1 MNGLFLMFI
10 IPLARFCFTFI
21 FECSPV
27 FKGWIFQLAMLNYQR
42 IDRCFVALI
51 AEVCQCHGHLPFQ
64 VPPLPFANAGP
75 AKKARWPV
83 GCLGFVLYYS
93 RSMKKWA
100 HSKKGYSNLWYL
112 MMGCWIITFHID
124 MASMGVSSMSGRTHI
139 PSQRRHRYNTHTHI
153 LSLRQYPQTAI
164 KSRGNDDSYPIHLHI
179 WSYP

>member
-1 MNGLFLMFI
+1 LFYGTPDFYRGGFAYMNGLFLMLI

-51 AEVCQCHGHLPFQ
+51 AEVCQCHDDLPFQ

-75 AKKARWPV
+75 AKKARKPV
-83 GCLGFVLYYS
+83 GCLGSVLCYS

-100 HSKKGYSNLWYL
+100 HSKKGYP
-112 MMGCWIITFHID
+112 GT
-124 MASMGVSSMSGRTHI
+124 
-139 PSQRRHRYNTHTHI
+139 
-153 LSLRQYPQTAI
+153 
-164 KSRGNDDSYPIHLHI
+164 PIYGI
-179 WSYP
+179 

>member
-1 MNGLFLMFI
+1 MLI

-51 AEVCQCHGHLPFQ
+51 AEVCQCHDDLPFQ

-75 AKKARWPV
+75 AKKARKPV
-83 GCLGFVLYYS
+83 GCLGSVLYYS

-100 HSKKGYSNLWYL
+100 HSKKGYPGTPIYGSFHRTKTWMITGGTL
-112 MMGCWIITFHID
+112 MTL
-124 MASMGVSSMSGRTHI
+124 
-139 PSQRRHRYNTHTHI
+139 NTSIYYVFFSELVATNYHN
-153 LSLRQYPQTAI
+153 Y
-164 KSRGNDDSYPIHLHI
+164 HL
-179 WSYP
+179 